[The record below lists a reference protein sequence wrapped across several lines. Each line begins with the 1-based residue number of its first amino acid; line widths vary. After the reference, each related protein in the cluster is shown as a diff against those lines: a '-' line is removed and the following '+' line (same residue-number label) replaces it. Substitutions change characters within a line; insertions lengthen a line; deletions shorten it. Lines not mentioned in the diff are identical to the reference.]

1 LFHFRPEKGRAEDYD
16 RLTPGLVIDDKV
28 LKEIIGNLYYPDSP
42 YEFSILPADIL
53 GQVYEQ
59 FLGKVIRLTAG
70 HQAKVEDKPEV
81 KKAGGVFYTPTYIVE
96 YIVRNTV
103 DKLLEGKTPKEAAKL
118 AILDPA
124 CGSGSFLIGAFQRLL
139 DWHRDWYVDNGK
151 EKWAKGNAPALYQG
165 PGGEWRLTTSKRKEI
180 LLNNIYG
187 VDIDPQA
194 VEVTKLS
201 LLLKVLEGESDQTLT
216 SQFFLFHKRA
226 LPDLGN
232 NIKCGNSLIGP
243 DFYQNRQLSFMD
255 EEERLRI
262 NVFDWEKEFPQIFR
276 GPTPGFDAVVGNPP
290 YIRIQ
295 ALKEWAP
302 LEVDFYKKRYISAS
316 KGNYDIYVVFVEKGL
331 HLLSK
336 RGRLGYILPSKFFS
350 TDYGEGLRRLI
361 TEKQSVA
368 EVIDFG
374 HAQVFRSAT
383 TYTNLLF
390 LSGSPIESVNYG
402 KILEPPLLATNRVV
416 YRTIE
421 SKTFTE
427 KPWYFGTDAENT
439 LVEKIFQTS
448 MRLADLP
455 ARIGRGT
462 SSGNDDTFILQK
474 KNKKL
479 TTRHG
484 DTVDIEEDI
493 LRTPI
498 YATDFGRYLFAPT
511 SEEVIIFPYDISG
524 GGYEL
529 RSEAN
534 MKGNFPKAYIYLL
547 SRRKELEKRK
557 QFSAWYGFSA
567 PRNLEVHAK
576 AQILVPLLADRG
588 MYCRL
593 PEKAQKYCLM
603 ASGGFSITVDS
614 SSELSPNYVLA
625 LLNSKLLFWRLRS
638 ISNKFRGGWITCTKQ
653 YVETL
658 PIYNID
664 VTDPIEKDRH
674 DKIVLLVDKMLSLN
688 KRLPELKTDHEKT
701 AIQRQ
706 IDATDQQIDQLVYE
720 LYGLTD
726 EEIRIVEEARP

>member
-1 LFHFRPEKGRAEDYD
+1 MS
-16 RLTPGLVIDDKV
+16 
-28 LKEIIGNLYYPDSP
+28 N
-42 YEFSILPADIL
+42 
-53 GQVYEQ
+53 
-59 FLGKVIRLTAG
+59 
-70 HQAKVEDKPEV
+70 
-81 KKAGGVFYTPTYIVE
+81 
-96 YIVRNTV
+96 
-103 DKLLEGKTPKEAAKL
+103 
-118 AILDPA
+118 
-124 CGSGSFLIGAFQRLL
+124 SFLA
-139 DWHRDWYVDNGK
+139 
-151 EKWAKGNAPALYQG
+151 
-165 PGGEWRLTTSKRKEI
+165 
-180 LLNNIYG
+180 
-187 VDIDPQA
+187 
-194 VEVTKLS
+194 
-201 LLLKVLEGESDQTLT
+201 
-216 SQFFLFHKRA
+216 
-226 LPDLGN
+226 
-232 NIKCGNSLIGP
+232 
-243 DFYQNRQLSFMD
+243 
-255 EEERLRI
+255 
-262 NVFDWEKEFPQIFR
+262 
-276 GPTPGFDAVVGNPP
+276 
-290 YIRIQ
+290 
-295 ALKEWAP
+295 
-302 LEVDFYKKRYISAS
+302 
-316 KGNYDIYVVFVEKGL
+316 
-331 HLLSK
+331 LLSK
-336 RGRLGYILPSKFFS
+336 LQESRCL
-350 TDYGEGLRRLI
+350 THVDTEG
-361 TEKQSVA
+361 
-368 EVIDFG
+368 
-374 HAQVFRSAT
+374 AT